1 MVIDEQIKMIGVK
14 SNISLSEMARRL
26 NKSPQA
32 FSQKIK
38 RGNFTL
44 DDLID
49 IALISG
55 CKLDC
60 SFVFPDGYKIE
71 IEKGE

>member
-1 MVIDEQIKMIGVK
+1 MVIEEQIKMIGVK

-32 FSQKIK
+32 FNQQIK
-38 RGNFTL
+38 RGKLTI
-44 DDLID
+44 DDLND

-55 CKLDC
+55 CQLEC
-60 SFVFPDGYKIE
+60 SFVFPDGYKIDV
-71 IEKGE
+71 EKGE